1 MKRII
6 LWLFLILI
14 TFVVIAVSP
23 ALISEKGYI
32 LISMGDLIIEL
43 TVVSACIMLTVL
55 FFVLILLLKFVRGSL
70 RLGFNGWNKI
80 AFANQRRGLKDLN
93 RGIAAFI
100 LGDHQQAEHL
110 LAKAAEPSKFPR
122 TAYLMAA
129 AASSK
134 QSLRSNTNH
143 YLALLA
149 KEDHTV
155 KSSGLESILVT
166 IKLLI
171 LQDDFAQARTIID
184 EHHKHIGHDAR
195 LLSLEIELSLHE
207 RRFDYV
213 VDQLIAARKQKTI
226 SDNRV
231 SQWEASA
238 FYGAF
243 NETIRKESTEA
254 LTQVWQKLS
263 RKLKQREAILFA
275 YCQVLAENNI
285 SEPLSN
291 ILLPVVKKGAD
302 LHFLQNIR
310 QLPIASADE
319 LINVVQKHLHHD
331 QHSGK
336 WLSCLANLA
345 AQAQQFSMAEKAFNS
360 LVNLDGVQYDTTD
373 LKTFAYVLEQ
383 QGHYQKA
390 NQVLNKMVAQT
401 TTNIK
406 PLLKTSNGNKE
417 Q

>member
-6 LWLFLILI
+6 LWIILIL
-14 TFVVIAVSP
+14 TFFIVIAVSP

-43 TVVSACIMLTVL
+43 TVVSAIIMLTVL
-55 FFVLILLLKFVRGSL
+55 FFALALLLKFVRGSL
-70 RLGFNGWNKI
+70 RFGFRSWNKI
-80 AFANQRRGLKDLN
+80 AFASQRRGLKDLN

-100 LGDHQQAEHL
+100 LDDHQQAEHL

-143 YLALLA
+143 YLGLLA
-149 KEDHTV
+149 QEDHTV

-171 LQDDFAQARTIID
+171 LQDDFAKARTIID

-207 RRFDYV
+207 KRFDYV
-213 VDQLIAARKQKTI
+213 VEQLVSARKQKTI
-226 SDNRV
+226 SDEKIA
-231 SQWEASA
+231 QWEATA

-243 NETIRKESTEA
+243 NEKIRQESKDA
-254 LTQVWQKLS
+254 LAQVWQKLA
-263 RKLKQREAILFA
+263 RKLKQHEAILFA

-285 SEPLSN
+285 TESLN
-291 ILLPVVKKGAD
+291 KILLPVIKKGAD

-310 QLPIASADE
+310 QLPISSADE
-319 LINVVQKHLHHD
+319 LISAVQKHLHQD

-345 AQAQQFSMAEKAFNS
+345 AQAQQYSMAEKAFNS
-360 LVNLDGVQYDTTD
+360 LVNLDGVQYDATD
-373 LKTFAYVLEQ
+373 LKAFAHVLEQ
-383 QGHYQKA
+383 QGEYQKA

-401 TTNIK
+401 ATDQRL
-406 PLLKTSNGNKE
+406 LLKTSNGNKV